1 MQTQTSSIPP
11 ASQAFREAF
20 WARDFAA
27 MREVLHPDV
36 VLHSPILSTPFE
48 GREAVLELF
57 EVITATLEDIRFV
70 VDVAEGD
77 THFFSFHARVGATE
91 MQGADIIRI
100 GQDGRIAE
108 FTIFFRPLVG
118 TSVLAA
124 ALGKGL
130 AGRKSRARGTFAGAA
145 MAPMIALSRA
155 ADRIAPR
162 LVK

>member
-1 MQTQTSSIPP
+1 MQPETTAIPP
-11 ASQAFREAF
+11 ASQGFRDAFAV
-20 WARDFAA
+20 RDFAA

-36 VLHSPILSTPFE
+36 VLNSPILSTPFE

-57 EVITATLEDIRFV
+57 EVITSTLEDVRFT
-70 VDVAEGD
+70 VDLSAD
-77 THFFSFHARVGATE
+77 DIHFFSFHARVGATE
-91 MQGADIIRI
+91 MQGADIVRV
-100 GQDGRIAE
+100 GEDGRIVE
-108 FTIFFRPLVG
+108 FTIFFRPLEG
-118 TSVLAA
+118 TTVLAA

-130 AGRKSRARGTFAGAA
+130 ARRKSPARAAFAGAA